1 MKKEK
6 QKNVSESMI
15 EFIKMV
21 ELLSFFWSKLVC
33 NEDGQMK
40 MVKCNICSSIE
51 GRNKLVS
58 KLNSLIKHSGL
69 KKCMKI
75 KLDVVLG
82 YTILMFFL
90 SIV

>member
-1 MKKEK
+1 MLKH
-6 QKNVSESMI
+6 
-15 EFIKMV
+15 
-21 ELLSFFWSKLVC
+21 
-33 NEDGQMK
+33 
-40 MVKCNICSSIE
+40 
-51 GRNKLVS
+51 
-58 KLNSLIKHSGL
+58 NSLIKHSSL